1 MCAYA
6 QSFCSRVQPVGT
18 FYTDTITQPGT
29 YYYSAWTYDLPMQVH
44 FVPSDPSVT
53 TPPQIWVDLT
63 CEPGFY
69 SDPNIQE
76 LVRDT
81 VKYGIS
87 VPMKLNGTSTW
98 VDDHWEFDLRIG
110 KSYRNKLKLV
120 GVNYNVQAYVK
131 VVYTSPGSLVM
142 EQDTSANVCVNEA
155 KRIELDGRYRIL
167 EHDSV
172 TTYLLPYKEWLDQ
185 GVDSVALRWE
195 GTAPATVW
203 THGSNCEFGL
213 NVRDC
218 WDRWQVAANGG
229 EYHVTRQQ
237 METALNQGTQDTT
250 GLFFTKIYS
259 DSEGYLTVRQLMPNL
274 QGSTL
279 LEYDKKNDIVPGEL
293 YSFPNT
299 WKGHTQ
305 WQAYTRRAV
314 KMYIYNSPEGAA
326 IDSFRLMMQ
335 GDTMRVLH
343 MTSDELRALNNK
355 AQGPLLFARFECTGD
370 FRIKPAKWIPAD
382 TKLATSVLLHP
393 NTTIRLTPTDGSSY
407 VTTPIYRIPAH
418 ELTNPAYFERNSTS
432 TVTAIMANYYDYTI
446 RKSHQ
451 NIIVYTSLS
460 NNSPRQ
466 IEYKNGGELEWMNEK
481 DELGYIYAQFR
492 FTTGGYVIFTC
503 TLPDYLDPE
512 DGELDPIYY
521 DDQQT
526 PPGPTTG
533 FGSEAQAPVIR
544 KVVLPTGQLVILRDG
559 AAYDLQGRR
568 LH

>member
-63 CEPGFY
+63 CEPGIY

-120 GVNYNVQAYVK
+120 GVDYNVQAYVK
-131 VVYTSPGSLVM
+131 VVYTSTGSLVM
-142 EQDTSANVCVNEA
+142 EQDTSANVCFNEA
-155 KRIELDGRYRIL
+155 KRIDIGSRYRIL

-172 TTYLLPYKEWLDQ
+172 TTYLLPYQEWLDQ
-185 GVDSVALRWE
+185 GVDSVAIYWE
-195 GTAPATVW
+195 GTDTASVW
-203 THGSNCEFGL
+203 TSPNNCEFGL
-213 NVRDC
+213 NTKES
-218 WDRWQVAANGG
+218 WDNWLVTANGG
-229 EYHVTRQQ
+229 EYHLMRQKIVD
-237 METALNQGTQDTT
+237 ALKQKQDTT

-259 DSEGYLTVRQLMPNL
+259 NSEGYLTVRQLMPDL

-293 YSFPNT
+293 YSFSNA

-305 WQAYTRRAV
+305 WQAYTCRAV

-335 GDTMRVLH
+335 GDTMRVQHL
-343 MTSDELRALNNK
+343 TTNELRTLNNK
-355 AQGPLLFARFECTGD
+355 AQGPLLFARFECSGN
-370 FRIKPAKWIPAD
+370 FRLKPTAWTPAH
-382 TKLATSVLLHP
+382 TNVATSLQLHP
-393 NTTIRLTPTDGSSY
+393 NVPVRLAPTGSNATSAL
-407 VTTPIYRIPAH
+407 YRINA
-418 ELTNPAYFERNSTS
+418 EEMSNPAYFVRNSTGS
-432 TVTAIMANYYDYTI
+432 VVAVLAIYYDFSISSTNSNVIAY
-446 RKSHQ
+446 Q
-451 NIIVYTSLS
+451 SLS
-460 NNSPRQ
+460 SNSPILVQ
-466 IEYKNGGELEWMNEK
+466 YKNNGGDIEWTDDA
-481 DELGYIYAQFR
+481 DEYGYIYAKFR
-492 FTTGGYVIFTC
+492 YKDGGWVTVQC

-512 DGELDPIYY
+512 DGELDPVYY